1 MEVWPVRLE
10 DKQPI
15 LFLVGGS
22 AATALSKI
30 TTYLA
35 VTFMGLALLI
45 TLLGRPTSGSAG
57 SVVEQ
62 AQEEG
67 SLETPT
73 EMLSLPNSPVLEKE
87 NN

>member
-1 MEVWPVRLE
+1 
-10 DKQPI
+10 
-15 LFLVGGS
+15 
-22 AATALSKI
+22 
-30 TTYLA
+30 